1 MSAEAQ
7 HALMEQRIFA
17 EFRGDLDPAER
28 EAMRAHVADCDP
40 CSRLYER
47 CAQAERALSPAAQLD
62 RNLARLIPE
71 AAPSPAVFTQPR
83 AAIATLALAASLMV
97 VLVERAGPPEPTL
110 EARGGASQIDP
121 GFTLRV
127 LGSRAEQGGR
137 PLIFEAK
144 NQALEPTDEVLLLAT
159 CLPEARLLTVVALTA
174 DGAMKVLVENA
185 KLEAGSEDQ
194 QVGLAV
200 RGMAEGK
207 VRFVAAFSSKPVDP
221 ELLKPELA
229 AADLPGVSVRTV
241 VISVGNK
248 EKRQ

>member
-1 MSAEAQ
+1 MSAEAE
-7 HALMEQRIFA
+7 HARMERRIFA

-28 EAMRAHVADCDP
+28 EELRAHVADCDP
-40 CSRLYER
+40 CARLYER
-47 CAQAERALSPAAQLD
+47 CARAERALAPAAQLE
-62 RNLARLIPE
+62 RSMARLIPE
-71 AAPSPAVFTQPR
+71 TAPRPAVLTQPR
-83 AAIATLALAASLMV
+83 AAFMALAVAASLAV
-97 VLVERAGPPEPTL
+97 VFVQRASPPEPAL
-110 EARGGASQIDP
+110 EPRGASNPVDP

-127 LGSRAEQGGR
+127 LASRSEQGGR
-137 PLIFEAK
+137 PQIFEAK
-144 NQALEPTDEVLLLAT
+144 NQALEPQDEVLLLAT

-174 DGAMKVLVENA
+174 DGALKVLVENA

-194 QVGLAV
+194 QVGFATKDWP
-200 RGMAEGK
+200 AGK

-221 ELLKPELA
+221 QLLKPELA